1 MSAEAFADYVAA
13 NWDTITVVDSPL
25 QNLAML
31 EALYDGTLNL
41 SSMGINPAS
50 TTDLA
55 AIFLGVAS
63 DKTVPISTDTVI
75 AINVIMDLGLDSG
88 EIETLADK
96 AEDVREGVLEGHG

>member
-1 MSAEAFADYVAA
+1 
-13 NWDTITVVDSPL
+13 
-25 QNLAML
+25 
-31 EALYDGTLNL
+31 
-41 SSMGINPAS
+41 MGITPAS

-88 EIETLADK
+88 EIESLATK